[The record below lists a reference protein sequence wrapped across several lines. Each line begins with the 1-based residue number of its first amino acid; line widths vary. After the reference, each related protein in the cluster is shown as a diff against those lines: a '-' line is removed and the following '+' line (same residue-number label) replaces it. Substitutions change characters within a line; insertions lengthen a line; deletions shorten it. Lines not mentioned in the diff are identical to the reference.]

1 MSAFILQQTHIT
13 ALVRYAICGHN
24 GTYLQS
30 SGPIGWYH
38 KHHNGEQRT
47 LVYIT
52 SETAQRVGQILVNE
66 NYRSVNKR
74 YNETD
79 QPYTYEYRPNPMRVW
94 KPVEIIKACNCY
106 DYQACETEGYKDSEA
121 HDIVHRIRQHAI
133 LLLPGYDAAKTWD
146 ISE

>member
-30 SGPIGWYH
+30 SGPISWYH
-38 KHHNGEQRT
+38 NDGRRSC
-47 LVYIT
+47 IT
-52 SETAQRVGQILVNE
+52 TETAQRVGQILVDE
-66 NYRSVNKR
+66 NYRSVNYR
-74 YNETD
+74 YQETE
-79 QPYTYEYRPNPMRVW
+79 QPYTYEYKPNPMRVW

-106 DYQACETEGYKDSEA
+106 DYQACETEGYKNSEA
-121 HDIVHRIRQHAI
+121 HDIVHRIRELAI
-133 LLLPGYDAAKTWD
+133 LLLPGYDEAKTWD